1 MMASAQ
7 VCYKDSQATQKL
19 DPVADEWTGVW
30 RDGRD
35 INPLGAM
42 PENSLTGQLYVSD
55 TWANF
60 PIIVPPEYGSEPHD
74 NRRRLGCIYFV
85 QECQQ

>member
-1 MMASAQ
+1 MMVASSAQ

-19 DPVADEWTGVW
+19 DPVAGEWTGVW

-42 PENSLTGQLYVSD
+42 PENALTGQLYVSD

-74 NRRRLGCIYFV
+74 CRRRLG
-85 QECQQ
+85 